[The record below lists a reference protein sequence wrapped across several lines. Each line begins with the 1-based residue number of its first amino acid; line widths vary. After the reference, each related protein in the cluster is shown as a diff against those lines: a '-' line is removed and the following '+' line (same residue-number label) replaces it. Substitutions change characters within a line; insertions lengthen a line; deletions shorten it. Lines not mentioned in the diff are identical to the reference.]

1 MGQYANGPRTVLV
14 QISLALSGLAIQM
27 KEWDEAV
34 PSMIEGLG
42 RNPVTVSAL
51 LQFLTVLPEE
61 VSGNTRIPIS
71 VSVSAPRL
79 VAETK

>member
-1 MGQYANGPRTVLV
+1 MLV

-27 KEWDEAV
+27 KEWDDAV
-34 PSMIEGLG
+34 PSLIEGLG

-61 VSGNTRIPIS
+61 ISGNTRIPIS
-71 VSVSAPRL
+71 VGDQTRRH
-79 VAETK
+79 VAELK